1 MRILLVEDDASV
13 AAGIEVG
20 LGLHGFI
27 VDSVCTLG
35 QADLALRTS
44 HPSACVLD
52 LGLPDGDGMSLLAR
66 WRARREHLPI
76 LVLTARDSV
85 TQRVD
90 ALRSGADDYQLKP
103 FDLDELA
110 ARLQAIIRRAAGY
123 SADHIQHGPLTV
135 NLSSDEVRLEGLPVT
150 LSRRELGL
158 LKVLLQHP
166 GRVLTADQLRDNLYR
181 SGDRAES
188 NAVNV
193 HIHKL
198 RRKLGMKVIETVRG
212 LGYRLGSQ
220 LP

>member
-76 LVLTARDSV
+76 LVLTARDIDRKSV
-85 TQRVD
+85 V
-90 ALRSGADDYQLKP
+90 
-103 FDLDELA
+103 
-110 ARLQAIIRRAAGY
+110 
-123 SADHIQHGPLTV
+123 
-135 NLSSDEVRLEGLPVT
+135 
-150 LSRRELGL
+150 
-158 LKVLLQHP
+158 
-166 GRVLTADQLRDNLYR
+166 
-181 SGDRAES
+181 
-188 NAVNV
+188 
-193 HIHKL
+193 
-198 RRKLGMKVIETVRG
+198 
-212 LGYRLGSQ
+212 
-220 LP
+220 